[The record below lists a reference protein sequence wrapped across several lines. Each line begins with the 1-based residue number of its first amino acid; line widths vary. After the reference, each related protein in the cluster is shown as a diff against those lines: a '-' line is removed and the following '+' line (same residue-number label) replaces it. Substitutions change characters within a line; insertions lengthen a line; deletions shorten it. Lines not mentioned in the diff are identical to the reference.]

1 MMLHLLIVFHSS
13 TGLGYGSVIPDAP
26 GAELHQLTKT
36 LAEKVGRF
44 VEQYVEAMEKVKL
57 KQGLK
62 TAMSISSEGNAYL
75 QESQFWK
82 LYKED
87 QPSCSIVVKTSVGLV
102 HLLACLLEPFMP
114 SFSLEVLKQL
124 NMPPETSFL
133 LCDEK
138 GDIERAKR
146 PWEIVPAGHRIGTPE
161 PLFKELKDEDVEF
174 FREKFAGSQADRIV
188 KAEAE
193 AKKIAEQLKKTKVSD
208 E

>member
-13 TGLGYGSVIPDAP
+13 TGLGY
-26 GAELHQLTKT
+26 ELHQLTKT

-62 TAMSISSEGNAYL
+62 TAMSISSEEMHICN
-75 QESQFWK
+75 QFWK

-102 HLLACLLEPFMP
+102 HLLACLLEPLCLP
-114 SFSLEVLKQL
+114 S
-124 NMPPETSFL
+124 L
-133 LCDEK
+133 L
-138 GDIERAKR
+138 RAKR

-161 PLFKELKDEDVEF
+161 PLFKEL
-174 FREKFAGSQADRIV
+174 EKFAGSQADRIV

-193 AKKIAEQLKKTKVSD
+193 AKKIAEQLKNKN